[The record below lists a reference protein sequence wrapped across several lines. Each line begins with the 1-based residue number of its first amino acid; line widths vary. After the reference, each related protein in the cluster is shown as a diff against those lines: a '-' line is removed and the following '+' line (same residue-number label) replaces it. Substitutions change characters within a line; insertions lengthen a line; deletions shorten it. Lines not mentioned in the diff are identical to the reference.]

1 MLANNS
7 LPAQAANRPGVLRE
21 AREAARL
28 AGGQAVLPCLPSYP
42 RMTADGP
49 SRRAA
54 SHKEHGTS

>member
-1 MLANNS
+1 VLANNS
-7 LPAQAANRPGVLRE
+7 LPAQAAHRPGVLWE

-28 AGGQAVLPCLPSYP
+28 AGEKAMAYSLPGCP
-42 RMTADGP
+42 RMRARSL